1 MEARLPLLTLE
12 EERQLFGPYDRNARK
27 ALERFGVRWL
37 AREGV
42 LRIQG
47 PEPAVALLAS
57 RLGTLLEKIRSGE
70 DLTQEG
76 IEEALFE
83 DGASLGNPGTIWSPP
98 SPTRLEKSRMPQPRT
113 EAQKRYQEAMEHKDL
128 IFADGP
134 SGTGKTFL
142 AVAAAVRQLQE
153 NRVRRLVLTRPAV
166 EAGERLG
173 FLPGDFEAK
182 VDPYLRPLYDALHD
196 CLGPAGTRRFRDLE
210 VVEIAPLAFMRGR
223 TLNHAFVILDEAQNA
238 TASQL
243 KMFLTRLGEST
254 RAVVTGDRTQ
264 TDLEEGRTGL
274 ADALRRL
281 QGVQGVA
288 VIRFGKEDIQRSPLV
303 QRIVEAYGD
312 ES

>member
-1 MEARLPLLTLE
+1 VEARLPLLTLE
-12 EERQLFGPYDRNARK
+12 EERQLFGPYDRNARQ

-57 RLGTLLEKIRSGE
+57 RLGTLLEKIRTGE
-70 DLTQEG
+70 DLTQAR
-76 IEEALFE
+76 IEKALFE
-83 DGASLGNPGTIWSPP
+83 DGASLGTPGTLWAPP
-98 SPTRLEKSRMPQPRT
+98 SPKRLEKSGMPRPRT
-113 EAQKRYQEAMEHKDL
+113 EAQKRYQEAMQKEDL

-196 CLGPAGTRRFRDLE
+196 CLGPAGTRRFKDLE

-243 KMFLTRLGEST
+243 KMFLTRLGDST

-274 ADALRRL
+274 ADAIRRL
-281 QGVQGVA
+281 QGVKGVA
-288 VIRFGKEDIQRSPLV
+288 VIRFGKQDIQRSPLV

>member
-12 EERQLFGPYDRNARK
+12 EERQLFGPYDRNARR

-47 PEPAVALLAS
+47 PEQAVALLAS
-57 RLGTLLEKIRSGE
+57 RLGALLEKIRLGE
-70 DLTQEG
+70 EMTQAG
-76 IEEALFE
+76 IETALFE
-83 DGASLGNPGTIWSPP
+83 DGISEGNAGTIWSPP
-98 SPTRLEKSRMPQPRT
+98 SPRRAGRSGMPQPRT
-113 EAQKRYQEAMEHKDL
+113 EAQKRYQEAMEKEDL

-142 AVAAAVRQLQE
+142 AVAAAVRQLQQD
-153 NRVRRLVLTRPAV
+153 RVRRLVLTRPAV

-196 CLGPAGTRRFRDLE
+196 CLGPAGARRFKDLE

-238 TASQL
+238 TAAQL
-243 KMFLTRLGEST
+243 KMFLTRLGEGT

-274 ADALRRL
+274 AGAIRRL
-281 QGVQGVA
+281 EGVRGVA
-288 VIRFGKEDIQRSPLV
+288 VIRFGREDIQRSPLV
-303 QRIVEAYGD
+303 QRIVEAYGED
-312 ES
+312 P